1 MDCLVNTDV
10 AGGKIYFTTDGTK
23 PDQFQVGRTGKPSTH
38 KYIGPFRL
46 QPGNRVVRAIVVT
59 RDRLRESAVATRYI
73 DVTLN
78 GDNEKNNY
86 HPYSDHEQNDSSY
99 SDDDQPEFMSRFPRS
114 HSGVDPKNQ
123 QLVPLGAAN
132 DMAEIQG
139 SIDGPINP
147 INYSGTQINIWG
159 FPTPD
164 IGSLIEPKSNQPQLG
179 ALTDQ
184 MIKVTK
190 FENLRFKY

>member
-1 MDCLVNTDV
+1 MRIDV
-10 AGGKIYFTTDGTK
+10 PGGKIYFTTDGTK
-23 PDQFQVGRTGKPSTH
+23 PDQFQGGRTGKPSTH

-46 QPGNRVVRAIVVT
+46 QPGNRVVRAIAVT

-78 GDNEKNNY
+78 GDNEANNY
-86 HPYSDHEQNDSSY
+86 RPYSDHEQNDSSY
-99 SDDDQPEFMSRFPRS
+99 SDEEQPEFMNRFPRS
-114 HSGVDPKNQ
+114 QSGVDQSKNH
-123 QLVPLGAAN
+123 QLVPFGGAN

-164 IGSLIEPKSNQPQLG
+164 IGNLIEPKAVEPKLG
-179 ALTDQ
+179 YLTDQ
-184 MIKVTK
+184 MIKVH
-190 FENLRFKY
+190 